1 MFRQTQKGFGEETVV
16 DKQFDLPQFVSGS
29 GPQFVSG
36 SVPQFVSGSGPQFIS
51 GFHPISN
58 TPLKDNNTH
67 NVTTPIMQQTYSMIR
82 SHPIKPRTKNVQAYR
97 KRRVKHK
104 RVFFSTDFPCP
115 PGYKLASSAPLPFA
129 HTPKNAT
136 Q

>member
-67 NVTTPIMQQTYSMIR
+67 NVTTPWPVVLLGEASIHDSRIR
-82 SHPIKPRTKNVQAYR
+82 RTSPQHDQVPPHQAKN
-97 KRRVKHK
+97 KE
-104 RVFFSTDFPCP
+104 C
-115 PGYKLASSAPLPFA
+115 SSL
-129 HTPKNAT
+129 
-136 Q
+136 